1 MRKIFTSLCAL
12 LMAGTMSM
20 TAQSYELRV
29 LTFEDGTE
37 KSGFAAET
45 YENDAPENWSDLI
58 PAADDQGSPA
68 ILYAEGYGTDYPF
81 YWWHDGG
88 NTELFSQIN
97 EGYGTYCYWSGGE
110 AVSNIW
116 TSDYETYNYYTS
128 QFTAYRPVLADDNLN
143 TTGGG
148 HNGSDNF
155 CVHFG
160 YIDNAGYGLT
170 TVDAITFA
178 DGVARVIDHVWIN
191 PTTYT
196 FFCITS
202 GNELSDALGEDGIIW
217 LEARGFASAE
227 DAEPTE
233 TVKFRFFDGQGTA
246 TLDWTK
252 WDLSS
257 LGAIEKLEFNMY
269 GEGLGTDNG
278 YGLSQPAYFA
288 WDDMA
293 VRFPKATPDPE
304 PEPTSYTRSG
314 LTNGKFGTICLPYDV
329 AEGNFTGATF
339 YKVAERT
346 NEYVTLEEVTSLTAG
361 VAYIFEATGTEIN
374 CTYTPGTKV
383 DAPATATAAN
393 VLQGV
398 FELATIP
405 AGSWFLNG
413 NQLWSSTGSQTAAA
427 NRAYL
432 TDITPAK
439 AAPVPGRRRIN
450 MPVQANA
457 PTAVDHVQGDK
468 DHGMKVLRNGQL
480 YIIKNGVKYN
490 AQGQIVK

>member
-29 LTFEDGTE
+29 LTFEDGSET
-37 KSGFAAET
+37 SGFAAET
-45 YENDAPENWSDLI
+45 YNGEVSNWSEMI
-58 PAADDQGSPA
+58 PAADDQGAPA
-68 ILYAEGYGTDYPF
+68 ILYADGSGADYPF

-128 QFTAYRPVLADDNLN
+128 QFTAYRPGLADNNLN
-143 TTGGG
+143 TAGGG

-160 YIDNAGYGLT
+160 YIDDQGWGLA

-178 DGVARVIDHVWIN
+178 DGIARVIDHVWVN

-196 FFCITS
+196 YYCITS
-202 GNELSDALGEDGIIW
+202 GNELSDALGEDGKIW
-217 LEARGFASAE
+217 IEARGFASAE
-227 DAEPTE
+227 DSEPSATE
-233 TVKFRFFDGQGTA
+233 KFLFFDGQGTA

-252 WDLSS
+252 WDLSG
-257 LGAIEKLEFNMY
+257 LGAIEKLEFTMY
-269 GEGLGTDNG
+269 GEGLGSDNG

-293 VRFPKATPDPE
+293 VRFPVATPDPE

-346 NEYVTLEEVTSLTAG
+346 TEYVTLEEVTSLTAG

-383 DAPATATAAN
+383 DAPVTATTAN

-398 FELATIP
+398 FELTTIP
-405 AGSWFLNG
+405 TGSWFLNG
-413 NQLWSSTGSQTAAA
+413 NQWWCSTGSQTAAA

-432 TDITPAK
+432 TNLTPTNV
-439 AAPVPGRRRIN
+439 APVPGRRRVN
-450 MPVQANA
+450 MPVQAKV
-457 PTAVDHVQGDK
+457 PTAVDHIQGYK

>member
-29 LTFEDGTE
+29 LTFEDGSE
-37 KSGFAAET
+37 KSGFEAV
-45 YENDAPENWSDLI
+45 NGLSGWSDLI
-58 PAADDQGSPA
+58 DDPQQYGQL
-68 ILYAEGYGTDYPF
+68 LYGENNGGTEDPYM
-81 YWWHDGG
+81 WTDGG
-88 NTELFSQIN
+88 NTELHHEFIDAWGMGSYAF
-97 EGYGTYCYWSGGE
+97 YGGGE
-110 AVSNIW
+110 AISHYW
-116 TSDYETYNYYTS
+116 SSDYEKYGDYMN
-128 QFTAYRPVLADDNLN
+128 QLTAYRPDAGSNVMN
-143 TTGGG
+143 TTSGG
-148 HNGSDNF
+148 HLGSDNF
-155 CVHFG
+155 CVHYG
-160 YIDNAGYGLT
+160 YIDDTGYG
-170 TVDAITFA
+170 VSEVPAIVFT
-178 DGVARVIDHVWIN
+178 DGVARVIDHIYVC

-196 FFCITS
+196 YYTVFQ
-202 GNELSDALGEDGIIW
+202 GNELTDVLGEDGKLWIQ
-217 LEARGFASAE
+217 ARGFASAE
-227 DAEPTE
+227 DDEPSATTE
-233 TVKFRFFDGQGTA
+233 FLFFAGDGSADTR
-246 TLDWTK
+246 DWTK

-269 GEGLGTDNG
+269 GEGSGTDNG
-278 YGLSQPAYFA
+278 YGLSQAAYFA

-293 VRFPKATPDPE
+293 VRFPVATPDPE

-329 AEGNFTGATF
+329 AEGNYTGATF

-346 NEYVTLEEVTSLTAG
+346 TEYVTLEEVISLTAG

-383 DAPATATAAN
+383 DAPVTATDAN

-398 FELATIP
+398 FELTDIP
-405 AGSWFLNG
+405 TGSWFLNG
-413 NQLWSSTGSQTAAA
+413 NQLWCSTGSQKAAA

-457 PTAVDHVQGDK
+457 PTAVDHVLGDK
-468 DHGMKVLRNGQL
+468 VQGVKVLRNGQL